1 MGELEL
7 SDGLSLWLA
16 IAVVPLLLTACT
28 SFTKV
33 SVVLSALRVGLGAER
48 ILPWGSVFAL
58 AVVMTGVIMAPIG
71 LATAAS
77 IEASGGLGHLA
88 GGLSTWESWSAWE
101 TALEP
106 LVSFMTTHADV
117 QELEFFAG
125 LQGLDSGHP
134 LVLIPAF
141 LVTELASAFAMA
153 VVILVPLVAVDVL
166 LAQLYALIGLPG
178 QSQLLVALPAKLLL
192 FLAVDGWDVV
202 LGGLV
207 EDSHLLP
214 VAGLIARHPEVLDGV
229 RREGAASHRGGE
241 QDGADRELDRGRK
254 KREEF
259 VEHRPL
265 GDDRCAEITGEDVPE
280 IDQVLDDQGAI
291 EAVDRLELLV
301 ALGAHAALAGEQQDR
316 IARQEPD
323 EGEGDD
329 RDTDEGRHQ

>member
-207 EDSHLLP
+207 E
-214 VAGLIARHPEVLDGV
+214 AY
-229 RREGAASHRGGE
+229 
-241 QDGADRELDRGRK
+241 Q
-254 KREEF
+254 
-259 VEHRPL
+259 
-265 GDDRCAEITGEDVPE
+265 
-280 IDQVLDDQGAI
+280 
-291 EAVDRLELLV
+291 
-301 ALGAHAALAGEQQDR
+301 
-316 IARQEPD
+316 
-323 EGEGDD
+323 
-329 RDTDEGRHQ
+329 